1 MYPINLKVCDAMC
14 GAGKTQAAIHLMNEN
29 PDRKFL
35 FITPFL
41 DEVDR
46 IRSSCP
52 ALKFAEPKAL
62 DKDGK
67 FGNLISLLE
76 NKVNIAS
83 THALF
88 SRYDDYVASLIKQGG
103 YTLILD
109 EVTDVVDFLDVHSDD
124 VRDLIESRH
133 IAVGENGRV
142 FWIDEN
148 YNGYFKKYKQQIQSG
163 YVIMDNDKLLLWLF
177 PIEVFEAFAEVIIL
191 TYMFDAQM
199 QKYYFDL
206 HGHTYEQIGT
216 RRITGIDY
224 EFCAVED
231 ADPSPSLSGKIHI
244 VDDAALNEIGDACNA
259 LSVSWHEREKFV
271 LGHPSL
277 DKLKKNLYNV
287 FRNKFEAVSEDI
299 IWTTYKDYVSVLKGK
314 GYTNSFLSFNARAR
328 NDFANRHYLGYCV
341 NVYLHPSLKNYF
353 EAQGVRVDEERY
365 ALSEMIQWVWRS
377 AIRRGEEIWLYVPS
391 SRMRGLF
398 CDWLEEM
405 K

>member
-1 MYPINLKVCDAMC
+1 MC
-14 GAGKTQAAIHLMNEN
+14 GAGKTQAAIHLMNKN

-46 IRSSCP
+46 IRTNCP
-52 ALKFAEPKAL
+52 ALKFVEPMAL
-62 DKDGK
+62 DDGGK
-67 FGNLISLLE
+67 FSNLLALLE
-76 NKVNIAS
+76 NKHNIAS

-88 SRYDDYVASLIKQGG
+88 RRYDKYVASLIKQGG

-109 EVTDVVDFLDVHSDD
+109 EVADVVEPLDVHPDD
-124 VRDLIESRH
+124 VRDAIERRH
-133 IAVGENGRV
+133 IAIGENGRV
-142 FWIDEN
+142 FWIDEE
-148 YNGYFKKYKQQIQSG
+148 YRGYFKRFKQQIQSG
-163 YVIMDNDKLLLWLF
+163 YVIIGDDDKLLLWLF
-177 PIEVFEAFAEVIIL
+177 PVEVFEAFEEVIIL

-244 VDDAALNEIGDACNA
+244 LEDAALNEVGSGCYD
-259 LSVSWHEREKFV
+259 LSVKWHERERSV
-271 LGHPSL
+271 LGHPTI
-277 DKLKKNLYNV
+277 DKLKKNLYNA
-287 FRNKFEAVSEDI
+287 FRNKFNAASGDI
-299 IWTTYKDYVSVLKGK
+299 LWTTYKDYTGLLKGK
-314 GYTNSFLSFNARAR
+314 GYAKSFLSYNARAC
-328 NDFANRHYLGYCV
+328 NNYADRHYLGYCV
-341 NVYLHPSLKNYF
+341 NIFLRPSLKHYF
-353 EAQGVRVDEERY
+353 ESQGVRVDEDKY

-405 K
+405 R

>member
-1 MYPINLKVCDAMC
+1 MC

-52 ALKFAEPKAL
+52 ALKFVEPMAL
-62 DKDGK
+62 DDGGK
-67 FGNLISLLE
+67 FSNLLSLLE
-76 NKVNIAS
+76 NKHNIAS

-88 SRYDDYVASLIKQGG
+88 RRYDKYVASLIKQGG

-109 EVTDVVDFLDVHSDD
+109 EVADVVEPLDVHPDD
-124 VRDLIESRH
+124 VRDAIERRH

-142 FWIDEN
+142 FWIDEE
-148 YNGYFKKYKQQIQSG
+148 YRGYFKRFKQQIQSG
-163 YVIMDNDKLLLWLF
+163 YVIIGDDDKLLLWLF
-177 PIEVFEAFAEVIIL
+177 PVEVFEAFEEVIIL

-244 VDDAALNEIGDACNA
+244 LEDAALNEVGGGFYD
-259 LSVSWHEREKFV
+259 LSVKWHERERSV
-271 LGHPSL
+271 LGHPTI
-277 DKLKKNLYNV
+277 DKLKKNLYNA
-287 FRNKFEAVSEDI
+287 FRNKFNAASGDI
-299 IWTTYKDYVSVLKGK
+299 LWTTYKDYTGLLKGK
-314 GYTNSFLSFNARAR
+314 GYAKSFLSYNARAC
-328 NDFANRHYLGYCV
+328 NNYADRHYLGYCV
-341 NVYLHPSLKNYF
+341 NIFLRPSLKHYF
-353 EAQGVRVDEERY
+353 ESQGVRVDEDKY

-398 CDWLEEM
+398 CEWLEEM
-405 K
+405 R